1 MVLAG
6 CTTTPQATPSPQVP
20 STTPTHP
27 SSAAIP
33 GKSYDLKEV
42 ALHASEKD
50 CWMAIEGKVYDVTSY
65 VSRHPGG
72 KAILNGCGKD
82 ATVLFNERPT
92 NQKGPHPAQAKQ
104 QLAPMQIGILAQ

>member
-1 MVLAG
+1 
-6 CTTTPQATPSPQVP
+6 
-20 STTPTHP
+20 
-27 SSAAIP
+27 
-33 GKSYDLKEV
+33 
-42 ALHASEKD
+42 
-50 CWMAIEGKVYDVTSY
+50 MAIEGKVYDVTSY